1 MRYYY
6 VYILASI
13 QRVLYIGVSSDLEKR
28 LASHRSKQYPHSFT
42 ARYNVDRLVYVEDY
56 TEITQAIAREKQLK
70 SWRRAKK
77 IRLIES
83 QNPRWTVGALWRVA
97 SDAHQPSAGQRVVFR
112 RVLE

>member
-28 LASHRSKQYPHSFT
+28 LASHRSKQFPHSFT
-42 ARYNVDRLVYVEDY
+42 AKYNVDRLVYVEEY

-83 QNPRWTVGALWRVA
+83 QNPQWTDVPWGEGVM
-97 SDAHQPSAGQRVVFR
+97 
-112 RVLE
+112 